1 MLVSFFVLLALIPIA
16 YVLWCAWWLVASL
29 GDRLHPAYL
38 PVPVRLSRPVS
49 AGVHRPGEQRSTP
62 AR

>member
-1 MLVSFFVLLALIPIA
+1 MLVSFFVLLALVPIA
-16 YVLWCAWWLVASL
+16 YVLWFAWWLVASL

-38 PVPVRLSRPVS
+38 PVPVRPSRPLS
-49 AGVHRPGEQRSTP
+49 AGVHRPGAERSTA

>member
-1 MLVSFFVLLALIPIA
+1 MLVSFFVLMALVPIA
-16 YVLWCAWWLVASL
+16 FVLWCVWWLVASL

-49 AGVHRPGEQRSTP
+49 PGVHRSGEERSTA

>member
-1 MLVSFFVLLALIPIA
+1 MLVSFFVLPALVPIA
-16 YVLWCAWWLVASL
+16 CVLWCAWWLVASL

-49 AGVHRPGEQRSTP
+49 AGVHRPGEERSTA

>member
-1 MLVSFFVLLALIPIA
+1 MLVSFFVLLALVPIA
-16 YVLWCAWWLVASL
+16 YVLWFAWWLVASL

-49 AGVHRPGEQRSTP
+49 AEVHRTGEERST
-62 AR
+62 AA

>member
-1 MLVSFFVLLALIPIA
+1 MLVSFFVLLALVPIA
-16 YVLWCAWWLVASL
+16 CVLWCAWWLVASL

-49 AGVHRPGEQRSTP
+49 AGVHRPGEQRSTA